1 MFGIGVVNMSLL
13 QNFILFNVL
22 FLFIVSACHTKRNK
36 NYNKERE
43 KTCNFKNVSVP
54 VYNFQSNEIAVNS
67 NFPTIYFF
75 NASKPNIAILQCHES
90 NVNYLSQNI
99 TVEYKNNNSDFTNS
113 PVECMTVCQA
123 TKKCKYF
130 TFNIRTN
137 QCWMFTKIPVTKTPE
152 YGYISGPKYCETQ
165 HPTIK
170 GGFKIEGDKYWLRFN
185 SSFLIKISENS
196 KLPKLQSHAWE
207 DCKRICTIN
216 KKCTSFDY
224 CFAEEKDSFE
234 IFKCFMKSNTIA
246 EKLLKTP
253 RHCVKSVK
261 LTCSYT

>member
-1 MFGIGVVNMSLL
+1 MSLL

-54 VYNFQSNEIAVNS
+54 VYNFQSNEIALNS

-99 TVEYKNNNSDFTNS
+99 TAEYKNNNSDFTNS

-123 TKKCKYF
+123 TKNVNTSLSTLEQINVGCLLRYPSPKHLNMDIF
-130 TFNIRTN
+130 LDQNIVKHN
-137 QCWMFTKIPVTKTPE
+137 I
-152 YGYISGPKYCETQ
+152 
-165 HPTIK
+165 
-170 GGFKIEGDKYWLRFN
+170 LR
-185 SSFLIKISENS
+185 
-196 KLPKLQSHAWE
+196 
-207 DCKRICTIN
+207 
-216 KKCTSFDY
+216 
-224 CFAEEKDSFE
+224 
-234 IFKCFMKSNTIA
+234 
-246 EKLLKTP
+246 
-253 RHCVKSVK
+253 
-261 LTCSYT
+261 